1 MIWDSSA
8 YKAIHD
14 AIKRGATEQVK
25 QQLSKYFNTMNHRI
39 QRLEKAG
46 LTNTPAYM
54 AVQKS
59 GGRFRIR
66 GKSLS
71 ELSKEFARAQSFEKA
86 KTSQVSQ
93 ARSYIEKQASAF
105 SETIKSKVNANS
117 YDVFKT
123 AVNMLKE
130 RADVQNALM
139 RYESMN
145 TEGVKYLI
153 EKMAWQQ
160 FINDTESE
168 TEREADY
175 IMQYLSYED
184 IEERVNRYAD
194 EMTAQI
200 EEMIEERAHAI
211 AESLS
216 GIGGF

>member
-1 MIWDSSA
+1 
-8 YKAIHD
+8 
-14 AIKRGATEQVK
+14 
-25 QQLSKYFNTMNHRI
+25 MN
-39 QRLEKAG
+39 A
-46 LTNTPAYM
+46 
-54 AVQKS
+54 
-59 GGRFRIR
+59 
-66 GKSLS
+66 
-71 ELSKEFARAQSFEKA
+71 
-86 KTSQVSQ
+86 
-93 ARSYIEKQASAF
+93 
-105 SETIKSKVNANS
+105 
-117 YDVFKT
+117 
-123 AVNMLKE
+123 
-130 RADVQNALM
+130 
-139 RYESMN
+139 
-145 TEGVKYLI
+145 EGVKYLV